1 MHLQL
6 ALVVAGLAGFLALSY
21 EILWFRIYG
30 FLTGGA
36 PSSFGVVL
44 GVYLFGI
51 ALGSLVVRHW
61 CKEGDATGQAQ
72 RLIVPAW
79 LILLATVG
87 GWLLLPGVAELV
99 RTQNYKWSLLG
110 VGLVAGLTGAVLPLV
125 AHFGIAA
132 DARAGERLSWLYLA
146 NILGCTVGSL
156 TTGFV
161 LMQFCSTAQIALILA
176 LSGLAVTALLA
187 LAAQTSSRG
196 RVAWT
201 VALLAMAGGLVGANG
216 RAYDFLY
223 EKLLFKQAWP
233 QGEHFAHV
241 LENRSGVINV
251 SQDSR
256 IFGSG
261 MYDGVFNTD
270 LVDDRNMIIRAYAVC
285 GMRATYKEALMIGL
299 SSGSWAQVIANSPAV
314 EKLTI
319 VEINPGYPEIAKRF
333 PGVASVFHNPK
344 VTFVYDDGR
353 RWLSAHPERRFDLV
367 VQNTTWHW
375 RGHITNLLSQ
385 EYLQLVKARLQ
396 PNGVFFWNTTWSAP
410 AQKTGCNVFGHG
422 FRLINFMATSD
433 APLVLDKALWRQRL
447 LQYTIDGKPVFDLH
461 NSHHL
466 RRLEEVLAFADRL
479 PGGNEHTDVERCQS
493 LANRM
498 LTVPFVTDDNMATEW
513 GRPWDAMPVGGD

>member
-6 ALVVAGLAGFLALSY
+6 ALLVAALAGFLALSY

-44 GVYLFGI
+44 GVYLLGI
-51 ALGSLVVRHW
+51 ALGSLLVRRW
-61 CKEGDATGQAQ
+61 CKDGESTGQAA
-72 RLIVPAW
+72 RLILPAW
-79 LILLATVG
+79 LILLATLG

-99 RTQNYKWSLLG
+99 RTHNYKFSLVG
-110 VGLVAGLTGAVLPLV
+110 VGVVAGMTGAVLPLV

-132 DARAGERLSWLYLA
+132 DERAGERLSWIYLA
-146 NILGCTVGSL
+146 NIVGSTVGSL
-156 TTGFV
+156 CTGFV
-161 LMQFCSTAQIALILA
+161 LMQWLSTAQIALTLA
-176 LSGLAVTALLA
+176 LCGLGLTALLA
-187 LAAQTSSRG
+187 IAAQSSMRG
-196 RVAWT
+196 RLVWAAALVA
-201 VALLAMAGGLVGANG
+201 VAGAMTWQNAKV
-216 RAYDFLY
+216 YDFLY

-233 QGEHFAHV
+233 QGERFAHV
-241 LENRSGVINV
+241 LENRSGVITV

-270 LVDDRNMIIRAYAVC
+270 LVDDRNMIIRAYAVSA
-285 GMRATYKEALMIGL
+285 MRPTYKDVLMIGL

-333 PGVASVFHNPK
+333 PGVASIFQNPK
-344 VTFVYDDGR
+344 IQFVFDDGR
-353 RWLSAHPERRFDLV
+353 RWLAAHPDRKFDLV

-385 EYLQLVKARLQ
+385 EYLALVKARLTA
-396 PNGVFFWNTTWSAP
+396 NGVFFWNTTWSAP
-410 AQKTGCNVFGHG
+410 AQKTACGVFKHG
-422 FRLINFMATSD
+422 FRLINFMAASD
-433 APLVLDKALWRQRL
+433 SEVVLDKALWRQRL
-447 LQYTIDGKPVFDLH
+447 EQYRVDGKPVFDLA
-461 NSHHL
+461 NPQHH
-466 RRLEEVLAFADRL
+466 RRLDEVLAFADRL
-479 PGGNEHTDVERCQS
+479 PTGGETTDVERCES
-493 LANRM
+493 LVARM